1 MGVEDDGTPIGINPN
16 MVKDM
21 KKNFVNQ
28 LNNPDKM
35 SPTLYLSIEDIV
47 YEGMTLLWVYVP
59 PTSTVE
65 KCANRIY
72 DRNEDGDM
80 DITDSPIQL
89 QNMYNRKSNTYAE
102 HKIFPYV
109 TTEDLRMGTNF
120 YLMSRN
126 KKLMREHFAV
136 ETEYDIKDIEYAI
149 VDEPYLG
156 YEIHL
161 NKLSWGWRPLFQ
173 RHKTI
178 KTFKELEEFCLKNKS
193 VISIYDEYG
202 RRYTWKQY
210 FERVYEH
217 SQQKKEPRKWIYDI
231 DSVFPNCGPR
241 LQNVS
246 CTEQEAEIYI
256 PFCHREYNEKEKL
269 AKERFHVHERLWC
282 KERYWEDPDYPFD
295 WTEGEFC

>member
-1 MGVEDDGTPIGINPN
+1 
-16 MVKDM
+16 
-21 KKNFVNQ
+21 
-28 LNNPDKM
+28 
-35 SPTLYLSIEDIV
+35 
-47 YEGMTLLWVYVP
+47 
-59 PTSTVE
+59 
-65 KCANRIY
+65 
-72 DRNEDGDM
+72 
-80 DITDSPIQL
+80 
-89 QNMYNRKSNTYAE
+89 
-102 HKIFPYV
+102 
-109 TTEDLRMGTNF
+109 MGTNF

-126 KKLMREHFAV
+126 KKLIREHFAV

-161 NKLSWGWRPLFQ
+161 NKLSCGWRPLFQ

-231 DSVFPNCGPR
+231 ESVFPNCGPR

-269 AKERFHVHERLWC
+269 EKERFHVHERLWC

>member
-1 MGVEDDGTPIGINPN
+1 M
-16 MVKDM
+16 
-21 KKNFVNQ
+21 
-28 LNNPDKM
+28 
-35 SPTLYLSIEDIV
+35 
-47 YEGMTLLWVYVP
+47 
-59 PTSTVE
+59 
-65 KCANRIY
+65 
-72 DRNEDGDM
+72 
-80 DITDSPIQL
+80 
-89 QNMYNRKSNTYAE
+89 
-102 HKIFPYV
+102 
-109 TTEDLRMGTNF
+109 
-120 YLMSRN
+120 
-126 KKLMREHFAV
+126 
-136 ETEYDIKDIEYAI
+136 
-149 VDEPYLG
+149 
-156 YEIHL
+156 
-161 NKLSWGWRPLFQ
+161 
-173 RHKTI
+173 
-178 KTFKELEEFCLKNKS
+178 FCLKNKS

-269 AKERFHVHERLWC
+269 VKERFHVHERLWC